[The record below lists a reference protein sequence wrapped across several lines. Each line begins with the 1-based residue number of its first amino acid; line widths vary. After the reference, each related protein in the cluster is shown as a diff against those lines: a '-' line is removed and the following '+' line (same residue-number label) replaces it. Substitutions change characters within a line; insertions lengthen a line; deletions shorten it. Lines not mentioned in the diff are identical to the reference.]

1 MLKEKNKSKNENWLN
16 DRIEKGHTFK
26 YVQGVLFGITCNTSI
41 QCVET
46 GEQLTIEYTEPESRL
61 KFAPELVRSV
71 RLNMIKKES
80 WLKVRNNKKSY
91 KECSN
96 CKREYEHIDTD
107 IALMFIPG
115 LTNKHVCH
123 DCGSK
128 YISLGAEDIEKK
140 INEAKAKKDDLI
152 EKIRSL
158 GNYREDGYHS
168 TKLDDIEIAK
178 LEIIYTEKKA
188 EKEESDRI
196 EAIVLPVIKIEEY
209 LIKEYGVIE
218 NVKYLKCVEQIEDY
232 FKDCGY
238 DLFDCGQG
246 YFQDK
251 ANATCKISEKFY
263 DVLIVSEIGSAKQD
277 RGDRLYWVESI
288 EKVTWKEIDKP
299 MPKEKL
305 TFSYTFTL
313 SSDKKQSLD
322 SCLKENGIEF
332 TEQG

>member
-1 MLKEKNKSKNENWLN
+1 MLKQKNKSNYDSWIDERV
-16 DRIEKGHTFK
+16 DKGHTFK
-26 YVQGVLFGITCNTSI
+26 YIKGVLFGHSCNTSV

-46 GEQLTIEYTEPESRL
+46 GEQLTIEYTEPESKL
-61 KFAPELVRSV
+61 KFAPELVKSV
-71 RLNMIKKES
+71 RLNMIKKDS
-80 WLKVRNNKKSY
+80 WLKVRKNKKSD

-115 LTNKHVCH
+115 QVNKHVCH

-158 GNYREDGYHS
+158 GNYRETGYYS
-168 TKLDDIEIAK
+168 TKFDDIEIAK

-196 EAIVLPVIKIEEY
+196 EAIVLPEIKTEEY

-218 NVKYLKCVEQIEDY
+218 NVKYLKCEEQIEDY

-251 ANATCKISEKFY
+251 ANVICKIGERFY
-263 DVLIVSEIGSAKQD
+263 DVLIIAEQGSAKQD

-305 TFSYTFTL
+305 TFSYEFTINQDEK
-313 SSDKKQSLD
+313 SALD
-322 SCLKENGIEF
+322 SYLKERNF
-332 TEQG
+332 DHK